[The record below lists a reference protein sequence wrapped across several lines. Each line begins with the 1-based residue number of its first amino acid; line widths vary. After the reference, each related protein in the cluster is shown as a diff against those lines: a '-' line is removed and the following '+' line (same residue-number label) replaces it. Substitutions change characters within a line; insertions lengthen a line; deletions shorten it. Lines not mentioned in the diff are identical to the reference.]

1 MAEVVRYVTRVE
13 ARVVVVRE
21 ALSGGELPV
30 GEFVVH
36 GEARSVAGA
45 APTAVDMVDAAMMAA
60 RKRARAMAAGV
71 DNNEKARKAES

>member
-1 MAEVVRYVTRVE
+1 MGEYVRYVARVE

-21 ALSGGELPV
+21 ALSGGELPA

-36 GEARSVAGA
+36 GEVRSSNGA
-45 APTAVDMVDAAMMAA
+45 APTVVDLVDAAVMAA

-71 DNNEKARKAES
+71 DNNEKARKAE